1 MDLPSSTFGP
11 ALRGPSAGSSFG
23 NILDDCAVPY
33 LALDPSGVIMR
44 MNEPA
49 REVLRGVGAVRHPSV
64 FVAVLAPRSIS
75 RFHRF
80 LLRLHKTRKP
90 STTTVSLRTT
100 AEGSSAYRV
109 DGSWVS
115 SGSRSGGYCL
125 ISMFDVSEQQ
135 RAQAELAST
144 EVRVRVLLDLLP
156 DPVVLLN
163 RLEVQSANQAAVEF
177 FGVGSDAELIGRDL
191 RSFVTEAYLESV
203 NRHTQLP
210 RGARNET
217 SEIRILDARGRQ
229 RVAEATWMRTPV
241 EIRSDSPMMCVLR
254 DVGDRRMLEAQ
265 LAHAERL
272 RTLATLAAGV
282 AHEVNNPLTYVLL
295 ALDEAQ
301 RLATMG
307 DRLDSDEGRR
317 ELGEHLAEAVE
328 GASRV
333 REIVRGLSRFSR
345 SDTES
350 AAVDVNA
357 ALQRAVQ
364 LATAELRYRA
374 RILTSFG
381 QIRHGLAPDGRL
393 VQVLLNLIINAAQAI
408 EEGDPEHNRVSVS
421 TFECGDE
428 VVIAVEDTGVGIP
441 EPARAHIFE
450 PFFTTKRAGE
460 GTGLGLFVCHQ
471 YVQGWGGTIE
481 VESDGRSWTRFTVTV
496 PIVQDTARS
505 VPTELPRTVAARG
518 GRLLAVDDERVIL
531 QGISGALRD
540 LVDEVELVDSATE
553 ALERI
558 KSGES
563 YDLIL
568 CDLQMPSMSGPDFYE
583 ALARIRPEMLPRL
596 VFVTGGACT
605 SKARTFLE
613 RQSPVVLT
621 KPFTRAELRQFVSGR
636 LRLERLTAE

>member
-1 MDLPSSTFGP
+1 
-11 ALRGPSAGSSFG
+11 
-23 NILDDCAVPY
+23 
-33 LALDPSGVIMR
+33 
-44 MNEPA
+44 
-49 REVLRGVGAVRHPSV
+49 
-64 FVAVLAPRSIS
+64 
-75 RFHRF
+75 
-80 LLRLHKTRKP
+80 
-90 STTTVSLRTT
+90 
-100 AEGSSAYRV
+100 
-109 DGSWVS
+109 
-115 SGSRSGGYCL
+115 
-125 ISMFDVSEQQ
+125 MFDISEHQ

-163 RLEVQSANQAAVEF
+163 RLEIQSANQAAVDF
-177 FGVGSDAELIGRDL
+177 FGVSSDTELVGRNLQD
-191 RSFVTEAYLESV
+191 FVAEAYQDSV
-203 NRHTQLP
+203 TRHTQLA
-210 RGARNET
+210 RGVRNET

-229 RVAEATWMRTPV
+229 RVTEATWMRTPV

-254 DVGDRRMLEAQ
+254 DVGERRMLEAQ

-301 RLATMG
+301 RLLMPQEDKD
-307 DRLDSDEGRR
+307 DRLESQEGRA
-317 ELGEHLAEAVE
+317 ELAGHLAEAVE
-328 GASRV
+328 GATRV

-350 AAVDVNA
+350 APLDVNA

-364 LATAELRYRA
+364 LATAEVRYRA
-374 RILTSFG
+374 RLVTSFG
-381 QIRHGLAPDGRL
+381 QIREGLAPDGRL

-408 EEGDPEHNRVSVS
+408 DEGDPENNRVSVS
-421 TFECGDE
+421 TFECGEE

-471 YVQGWGGTIE
+471 YVQGWGGAIE
-481 VESDGRSWTRFTVTV
+481 VESDGKSWTRFTVTV
-496 PIVQDTARS
+496 PIVPHAGRG
-505 VPTELPRTVAARG
+505 VAPELAPLVAARG
-518 GRLLAVDDERVIL
+518 GRVLAVDDERVIL
-531 QGISGALRD
+531 QGIAGALRG
-540 LVDEVELVDSATE
+540 LVDDVDLVDSAAE
-553 ALERI
+553 ALAKI

-568 CDLQMPSMSGPDFYE
+568 CDLQMPSMSGPDLYE
-583 ALARIRPEMLPRL
+583 AIARVRPAMLSRL

-613 RQSPVVLT
+613 HVSPVVLS
-621 KPFTRAELRQFVSGR
+621 KPFTRAELRQFVS
-636 LRLERLTAE
+636 ERLTPALLTAE